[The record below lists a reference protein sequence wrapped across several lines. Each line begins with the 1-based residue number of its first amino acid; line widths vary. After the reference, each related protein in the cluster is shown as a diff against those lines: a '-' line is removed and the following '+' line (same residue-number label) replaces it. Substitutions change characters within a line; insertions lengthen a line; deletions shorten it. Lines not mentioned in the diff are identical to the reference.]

1 MEQYLVWVGI
11 LIFSLGLILVVVG
24 RSWVIVRLIFG
35 DRSMIW
41 QYTIGFILVLIG
53 VFILYM
59 SGAFS

>member
-1 MEQYLVWVGI
+1 MEQYLLWIGI
-11 LIFSLGLILVVVG
+11 LIFSLGLILVIVG
-24 RSWVIVRLIFG
+24 RSWVIVRFIFG

-53 VFILYM
+53 VFILYL

>member
-11 LIFSLGLILVVVG
+11 LIFSLGLILVIVG
-24 RSWVIVRLIFG
+24 RSWVIVRFIFG

>member
-1 MEQYLVWVGI
+1 MEQYLLWIGI

-24 RSWVIVRLIFG
+24 RSWVIVRFIFG

-41 QYTIGFILVLIG
+41 QYTIGFALALIG

>member
-1 MEQYLVWVGI
+1 MEQYLLWIGI
-11 LIFSLGLILVVVG
+11 LIFSLGLILVIVG
-24 RSWVIVRLIFG
+24 RSWVIVRFIFG